1 MECEG
6 DGRCLTDCYCSY
18 YKGTNDCK
26 CYIYPHRHYKTATRR
41 FCITE
46 CKYKCV
52 LKDCKTFNYCQESYP
67 EWYYSDNKIT
77 MGDQC
82 NSCGMFKVK
91 FPNEVDNCYLCF
103 EDKFLIET
111 YCNHRFCIECL
122 IDMNAISD
130 SEEYDEKGNKI
141 ARKLSSCSFCRQ
153 NIEYNKNE

>member
-6 DGRCLTDCYCSY
+6 DGRCLTDCSCSY
-18 YKGTNDCK
+18 YKGTNVCK

-52 LKDCKTFNYCQESYP
+52 LKDCKTFNYCYDSYP
-67 EWYYSDNKIT
+67 EWYYTDTTLKT
-77 MGDQC
+77 TTGDQC

-122 IDMNAISD
+122 IQLNPDKDASD
-130 SEEYDEKGNKI
+130 NP
-141 ARKLSSCSFCRQ
+141 CPFCKQ
-153 NIEYNKNE
+153 NIEFTPID